1 MDGPRLDTRTERASW
16 RLVVTEPASG
26 AWNMACDEV
35 LGDAVIAGTCPSVV
49 RFFQWTPPTI
59 SFGYSQRI
67 SHEVDLHAAQAGGVG
82 VVRRV
87 TGGRAVLHSDE
98 ITYSIICREN
108 APIACG
114 GITATY
120 VRVSEGLAAGL
131 RKLGIDAHL
140 ARASD
145 PTVPLRD
152 RQAAV
157 PCFGST
163 TRAEVVVNG
172 RKLIGSAQHRMRGL
186 MIQHGSIL
194 VGPHHRTLVNF
205 LNAEPELRDRYARR
219 LESST
224 TSIREAGWDGTD
236 RAEIIPALAAGIE
249 ETLSLGMVEEALTR
263 AESDAIERLAET
275 KYAADWWNYP
285 DPSQKPDRN
294 RKGAPL

>member
-1 MDGPRLDTRTERASW
+1 MGVPRPNTRTEGASW
-16 RLVVTEPASG
+16 RLVVTKPSSG

-35 LGDAVIAGTCPSVV
+35 LGDAVIAGECPSVV
-49 RFFQWTPPTI
+49 RFFQWMPPTI

-67 SHEVDLHAAQAGGVG
+67 FHEVDLSAVEAGGVG

-98 ITYSIICREN
+98 ITYSVICREDN
-108 APIACG
+108 PIASG

-120 VRVSEGLAAGL
+120 IRVSEGLAAGL
-131 RKLGIDAHL
+131 QKLRIDAQL
-140 ARASD
+140 SRASD

-194 VGPHHRTLVNF
+194 VGPDHRRLVDF
-205 LNAEPELRDRYARR
+205 LNAEPELRERYARR

-224 TSIREAGWDGTD
+224 TSIRDAGWNGAD
-236 RAEIIPALAAGIE
+236 RAEIIPALVAGMD
-249 ETLSLGMVEEALTR
+249 ETLSLGIVEERLTR
-263 AESDAIERLAET
+263 TENDAIERLAET
-275 KYAADWWNYP
+275 KYSADWWNYP
-285 DPSQKPDRN
+285 DPSQKPERY
-294 RKGAPL
+294 RKGAPS